1 MVLDEPALFSNQ
13 EMKVSSVKVSG
24 SAPALPVAAGATEE
38 ATGEELAAATWAA
51 AEVATGAAEVAAG
64 AELAGAGAVE
74 LPELEEPEPELAPEK
89 RAGPGIS

>member
-1 MVLDEPALFSNQ
+1 LVLEEPALFSSH

-24 SAPALPVAAGATEE
+24 SAPALPVAAGAAEE

-64 AELAGAGAVE
+64 AELAGAVE
-74 LPELEEPEPELAPEK
+74 LPELEEPEPELAPEN